1 MYSSD
6 TNLFC
11 ELIPGYF
18 IVILKLKFVGF
29 VIIFFMN
36 DFFFKII
43 SGGFHGTV

>member
-11 ELIPGYF
+11 ELISGYF

-36 DFFFKII
+36 VFFKII